1 MTVKIAMGPVRSW
14 TALHVACIKGQHAM
28 VCKLLQIGANPKIVD
43 KKGETPLHVVCKHG
57 HSSGIKI
64 LLNYDSSLKDIQ
76 INICMI
82 NDFKFKA
89 YFAFVVSY
97 FIETE

>member
-1 MTVKIAMGPVRSW
+1 
-14 TALHVACIKGQHAM
+14 M

-43 KKGETPLHVVCKHG
+43 KKGETPLHVHTVVYKNG
-57 HSSGIKI
+57 HSSCIKI